1 MCRASTLLG
10 LVLAVWLPALSA
22 NIYKLV
28 DEDGVVHLS
37 DRPMGEGTVLI
48 VRGNQKVKLDTK
60 HDFKRNRKRFSPMI
74 EGIASRLRLDKHLV
88 HAVITAESA
97 YDPNAKSVAGAVGL
111 MQLMPATA
119 RRYGVTNRYD
129 PGQNVSG
136 GLLYFRDLL
145 FRFRDVVLALAA
157 YNAGE
162 NAVAKYGNQVP
173 PFAETRTYVRRV
185 LRYYREYR
193 RNASLP

>member
-22 NIYKLV
+22 DIYKLV

-60 HDFKRNRKRFSPMI
+60 HDFNRNRKRFSPMI

-129 PGQNVSG
+129 PVQNVSG
-136 GLLYFRDLL
+136 GPIVFSRP
-145 FRFRDVVLALAA
+145 
-157 YNAGE
+157 
-162 NAVAKYGNQVP
+162 AVPVP
-173 PFAETRTYVRRV
+173 
-185 LRYYREYR
+185 
-193 RNASLP
+193 